1 LKVKA
6 EGRLNKS
13 MIDEMEQKY
22 SKEEDD

>member
-13 MIDEMEQKY
+13 MLDEMEQKY